1 MRPGSHGHLREVMV
15 DGTPPALPQVVARLC
30 STVFI
35 VAACTGLIA
44 AAALLSAP
52 PAVLPLL
59 VLVCIA
65 GPMLAAIELAHLA
78 PHLRGLR
85 SLARHRRALEALP
98 ETEHPLG
105 L

>member
-1 MRPGSHGHLREVMV
+1 MV
-15 DGTPPALPQVVARLC
+15 DGMQRSPGQ
-30 STVFI
+30 
-35 VAACTGLIA
+35 VAAGLFCTAFILAGCAGLIA
-44 AAALLSAP
+44 AAVVLAAP

-65 GPMLAAIELAHLA
+65 GPMLAAFELARLA
-78 PHLRGLR
+78 PALHDVRH
-85 SLARHRRALEALP
+85 LARHRRALEALP

>member
-1 MRPGSHGHLREVMV
+1 MADRTPSSHQVAAGLC
-15 DGTPPALPQVVARLC
+15 GTA
-30 STVFI
+30 FI
-35 VAACTGLIA
+35 LAACTVLIA
-44 AAALLSAP
+44 AAVVLPAP

-65 GPMLAAIELAHLA
+65 GPMLAALELAHLA
-78 PHLRGLR
+78 PHLRGVR
-85 SLARHRRALEALP
+85 SLARHRRALAALP